1 MQDPT
6 DHQAHVPID
15 SNQDE
20 MIMEL
25 ETNILRFRESL
36 DQEEVEC
43 LKNVDKEIDNFRKIF
58 ESDLLKNNL
67 KEE

>member
-6 DHQAHVPID
+6 DNPAHVPID